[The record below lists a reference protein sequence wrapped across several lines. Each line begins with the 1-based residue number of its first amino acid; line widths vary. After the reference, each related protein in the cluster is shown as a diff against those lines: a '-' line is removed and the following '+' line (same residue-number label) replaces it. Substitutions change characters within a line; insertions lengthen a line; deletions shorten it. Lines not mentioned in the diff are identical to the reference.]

1 MKNRMLEIGYRSYD
15 LTFELEDWS
24 YSISG
29 TWQFKDYDEVS
40 DFAFIEINV
49 EISEKWDIETEDI
62 YHQHLLTTQF
72 LEDLRLELQEKIN
85 LDTGAYD
92 FWDWKI
98 KNDESAYD
106 FYCEL

>member
-15 LTFELEDWS
+15 LTFELDRLAV

-49 EISEKWDIETEDI
+49 EVI
-62 YHQHLLTTQF
+62 
-72 LEDLRLELQEKIN
+72 
-85 LDTGAYD
+85 
-92 FWDWKI
+92 
-98 KNDESAYD
+98 
-106 FYCEL
+106 

>member
-1 MKNRMLEIGYRSYD
+1 LNLKIGVTAFLELGNLRI
-15 LTFELEDWS
+15 
-24 YSISG
+24 
-29 TWQFKDYDEVS
+29 
-40 DFAFIEINV
+40 
-49 EISEKWDIETEDI
+49 
-62 YHQHLLTTQF
+62 TQF